1 MLEMRS
7 GLQAGVQSKNAAG
20 RGRRQWSTN
29 VLCMPTEA
37 RSRVA
42 REANVWKMLSID
54 AAWMES

>member
-42 REANVWKMLSID
+42 REANVWKMLGERIQ
-54 AAWMES
+54 